1 MANSSGKIKMKIKR
15 LIKPLL
21 IIVLTF
27 SWLLTGLPGI
37 WLPVK
42 NGESVRFPPKIY
54 NVKAD
59 ATGAVLPT
67 LGETV
72 SESPWS
78 DNTWLNPTNIYSDN
92 GVYAEVTAST
102 FDSPDQTYVLKAT
115 GFDFSAI
122 PDGSTINGITA
133 TINAYNASGLTGSVD
148 LCQLLDTS
156 KAKVGTNNCTTPV
169 ALTTNTATIITKG
182 GTSDSWGNSLTAA
195 WVKSSNFGIAIGILA
210 TSANADVFVDYVAL
224 NVSYTPPAA
233 TTTLSTSSDPGAAT
247 VAPASGIRSA
257 GQFTYTTNTGSDTIT
272 ALTLT
277 LAGSPA
283 GSYAAVDS
291 VSIRD
296 TSCSGT
302 LYFSAVTPSSDSVSF
317 SGGTAL
323 SATTGGNTY
332 YVCVTPKDHTL
343 ASGTY
348 SVSPYVSST
357 WTSGSGNTKAG
368 TDSNAN
374 ALTIDNTAPNGA
386 TLTSGSAGDAAVT
399 VNWTTSSSSDFN
411 TTSGSVVYRWTGSS
425 AGSEVPTEGSTP
437 SAGDVNSTATA
448 ACVISSNSS
457 TALSKTDG
465 TGGSVGCTNTALTNG
480 QAYTYKVFQK
490 DNYGNYDAG
499 VSIGT
504 FTPAA
509 SGITISGTVYG
520 TDESTPL
527 AGTPAIRMSIGA
539 AASTT
544 VNLSSGTFTFSGV
557 TQPADGTV
565 ITLWMDTTNTDNATL
580 VFKYGSTC
588 AGGTT
593 SCTGLSLYKDGVIV
607 GIDYSNT
614 SNTIA
619 NSALEAC
626 DNDSGG
632 CSDTDVG
639 FTSTTGALNLTWS
652 TNQIRIKDTDAKYAP
667 GGTVTAAGFK
677 QSAGAVTGGSA
688 TWDING
694 AFTVSGGTFTSTSGT
709 LQISGAVT
717 GGGTFSANGGT
728 VTYDSASAQN
738 VATFTYN
745 NLTIDG
751 GSTKSLTGSTVVG
764 GTLSVTAGDTLT
776 TTGTNHALTSALISI
791 ASTGTLNINGST
803 LTITDTSGTLLTNS
817 GTFTAGT
824 GSTTIFSGAG
834 TPTALLSGTFT
845 GSSAFYNLTLSP
857 TIGGP
862 ATYAMGAAFTVNNNF
877 TIDPTSAGANT
888 LTVNLGG
895 TTIVTGLTDI
905 KAESSGLSTLDTV
918 SGSNHAFTTGT
929 INIRTAGTFNA
940 NNSVVTINGTSGP
953 LFTRAGTFNAGGSTV
968 NFSETS
974 TDLVLTS
981 SPGTITFYTLQISMA
996 GRTGTLGSATTVN
1009 YHLTVSGGTLAD
1021 GGYQITG
1028 NINGT
1033 LSMAS
1038 GTGLFLGSAA
1048 TATTFPTSFTAAHI
1062 SLNSASTVTYA
1073 SDQVQTVSG
1082 VPTYG
1087 NLTIQG
1093 TSTKSLDAATIIAG
1107 TTTLSAGTLNSNGF
1121 DLTVGGNW
1129 VNNGGAFTP
1138 GTNTVT
1144 FNGTGAQAVQG
1155 SAASQTFYGLVVA
1168 KTVGTTLSVS
1178 GSTTTLSVN
1187 GFTETTGNFT
1197 APATMNIAAGATL
1210 TAGTYTAGT
1219 NTNVTGGN
1227 WTNNGGTFTPGTN
1240 TITFSGTA
1248 GQAINGSLASQTFYA
1263 LVVAKTAGQT
1273 LSVSGSTTALT
1284 VTNFTETTGNFTAP
1298 ATMDINGNVTLSA
1311 GTYTAGTATT
1321 VFGDWTNNGGTFT
1334 PGTNTV
1340 TFDGTGAQ
1348 AINGSATSQTFYGLT
1363 LAKTVGQTL
1372 SVSGSTTTLNINTFI
1387 QTTGNFT
1394 APATVNIAGN
1404 ATLSAGTYTA
1414 GANTNLSG
1422 NWTNGGGSFSGGTG
1436 TVTLNGADSST
1447 QAISGNTTFNN
1458 LYASTTGN
1466 SAGRTI
1472 QYAGNSTTTVSGTW
1486 TMTGAT
1492 GKILTLQSSDTNS
1505 WTITPSGNSVSYLY
1519 LSRSTNTVGT
1529 ICATYST
1536 GDAFNSGYTVTSGG
1550 TCVNSAP
1557 GVPSLDSPTDTAT
1570 NQSVNPSIK
1579 TTATD
1584 TDADYV
1590 QYKIILCE
1598 NSAMTTNC
1606 QTFDQSTSQTGWSGQ
1621 NANGNTAYTSG
1632 TQGTHTVQT
1641 PLQYSFTY
1649 YWKSYAID
1657 PAGTNTWSSTQVSP
1671 YSFSTQAA
1679 PSGSQIPAFKGGV
1692 KIFGK
1697 TVIK

>member
-1 MANSSGKIKMKIKR
+1 MKINFTKR
-15 LIKPLL
+15 
-21 IIVLTF
+21 IIGIGGIARLGFSIITIMVILT
-27 SWLLTGLPGI
+27 SLYLPQSPI
-37 WLPVK
+37 
-42 NGESVRFPPKIY
+42 S
-54 NVKAD
+54 NVPSAR
-59 ATGAVLPT
+59 AASISGVAA
-67 LGETV
+67 TV
-72 SESPWS
+72 STDANAGCGDTNWGTATAANLNS
-78 DNTWLNPTNIYSDN
+78 DNTGYATITGTSWDNNNPTYRI
-92 GVYAEVTAST
+92 
-102 FDSPDQTYVLKAT
+102 VL
-115 GFDFSAI
+115 
-122 PDGSTINGITA
+122 
-133 TINAYNASGLTGSVD
+133 
-148 LCQLLDTS
+148 
-156 KAKVGTNNCTTPV
+156 
-169 ALTTNTATIITKG
+169 
-182 GTSDSWGNSLTAA
+182 
-195 WVKSSNFGIAIGILA
+195 SNFGLAITNGNSIDGVVVDLLGWNVAGGGAVDQLVQLTKVAGTGVGSNYAKTTTNWPTADPGTTYRNYGGA
-210 TSANADVFVDYVAL
+210 TDFWGTTWSESEVESTGFGLTLCLQAKAANQTFNMDHVRITVYHSL
-224 NVSYTPPAA
+224 H
-233 TTTLSTSSDPGAAT
+233 TTTLSDGTNPGDSS
-247 VAPASGIRSA
+247 VAPGGSITTVDGATLTTSTGTDAITAMTVNLSSNTGVGTLTITDGADTVLGSIGGGTGSGIV
-257 GQFTYTTNTGSDTIT
+257 TGSNNISIT
-272 ALTLT
+272 ST
-277 LAGSPA
+277 
-283 GSYAAVDS
+283 D
-291 VSIRD
+291 
-296 TSCSGT
+296 
-302 LYFSAVTPSSDSVSF
+302 
-317 SGGTAL
+317 
-323 SATTGGNTY
+323 ATTGGTAFK
-332 YVCVTPKDHTL
+332 VKVTPLSHGSMPSVPGGSYSITAPITDWAGTNSKAGQ
-343 ASGTY
+343 ASDT
-348 SVSPYVSST
+348 SST
-357 WTSGSGNTKAG
+357 V
-368 TDSNAN
+368 
-374 ALTIDNTAPNGA
+374 TIDNLSPNGA
-386 TLTSGSAGDAAVT
+386 TATSGSAGDAAVT

-437 SAGDVNSTATA
+437 SAGDTNSTATA

-465 TGGSVGCTNTALTNG
+465 TGGSAGCTNTALTNG

-1679 PSGSQIPAFKGGV
+1679 PSGSQIPAFKGGI